1 MQIDDKKNSLSN
13 EDENLKIEDRRND
26 GMFARVKNNSVIKK
40 LRGIKNIQIIALIF
54 IIAVGLIIYSSVT
67 TANRGTSDGTNSVMT
82 AEEQRLSAVLSSI
95 DGAGTV
101 EAMITSRD
109 GDIVGVI
116 VIAEGA
122 ESITVRL
129 KLLDAAACALGVSK
143 QIVNVY
149 SRKN

>member
-1 MQIDDKKNSLSN
+1 MQIEDKRSDRA
-13 EDENLKIEDRRND
+13 DEGLQVEDRRSD
-26 GMFARVKNNSVIKK
+26 GVFARGKMGSVLKK
-40 LRGIKNIQIIALIF
+40 LRGVKNIQIIALIF
-54 IIAVGLIIYSSVT
+54 IIAVGLVIYSSVA
-67 TANRGTSDGTNSVMT
+67 TAKSSDRDDTVSVMT
-82 AEEQRLSAVLSSI
+82 EEEQRLSAVLSSI
-95 DGAGTV
+95 EGAGRV
-101 EAMITSRD
+101 ESMITSRD
-109 GDIVGVI
+109 GNIVGVI

>member
-67 TANRGTSDGTNSVMT
+67 TANRDATDGTKSVMT
-82 AEEQRLSAVLSSI
+82 EEEQRLSAVLSSI
-95 DGAGTV
+95 EGAGAV
-101 EAMITSRD
+101 ETMITSRD
-109 GDIVGVI
+109 GNIVGVI

-122 ESITVRL
+122 ESISVRL

>member
-1 MQIDDKKNSLSN
+1 MQIEDKRSDRA
-13 EDENLKIEDRRND
+13 DEGLQVEDRRGD
-26 GMFARVKNNSVIKK
+26 GVFARGKMGSVLKK
-40 LRGIKNIQIIALIF
+40 LRGVKNIQIIALIF
-54 IIAVGLIIYSSVT
+54 IIAVGLIIYSSVA
-67 TANRGTSDGTNSVMT
+67 TAKANDRSDTASVMT
-82 AEEQRLSAVLSSI
+82 EEEQRLSAVLSSI
-95 DGAGTV
+95 EGAGRV
-101 EAMITSRD
+101 ESMITFRD
-109 GDIVGVI
+109 GNIVGVI

>member
-1 MQIDDKKNSLSN
+1 MQIEDKRSGM
-13 EDENLKIEDRRND
+13 EDGKLQVEDRRSD
-26 GMFARVKNNSVIKK
+26 GAFARGKMGSVLKK
-40 LRGIKNIQIIALIF
+40 LRGVKNIQIIALIF
-54 IIAVGLIIYSSVT
+54 IIAVGLIIYSSVA
-67 TANRGTSDGTNSVMT
+67 TAKASAQDDNRSVMT
-82 AEEQRLSAVLSSI
+82 EEEQRLSAVLSSI
-95 DGAGTV
+95 EGAGRV
-101 EAMITSRD
+101 ETMITSRD
-109 GDIVGVI
+109 GSIVGVI